1 MSLRKIFAET
11 ISSIGDKDEKLVVIV
26 GDISH
31 GILSKFR
38 SDHPKRYF
46 NIGISEPGMVSVAAG
61 LSASGLIPVVH
72 TIAPF
77 LIERSYEQIKL
88 DFAYQNLGGNF
99 ISVGGAFE
107 YSKLGC
113 SHHCYT
119 DFSLMNKF
127 SNCDIYYPG
136 SNIEFVTIF
145 SQVYNNG
152 KINYFRLTEFPNS
165 GSFDCEKIVPGKAI
179 IERVGDKLTIVVVG
193 ALLDRV
199 RRVVAQLE
207 NQGNSVEILYLHSLK
222 PIDYEAIGKSLRK
235 TKKLLVV
242 EENHVSDG
250 IFSTIVN
257 KFGGDF
263 IFAKRQLAIHD
274 FIKTYGSYEALTQ
287 DAGLS
292 ETQISE
298 AALELLS

>member
-1 MSLRKIFAET
+1 
-11 ISSIGDKDEKLVVIV
+11 
-26 GDISH
+26 
-31 GILSKFR
+31 
-38 SDHPKRYF
+38 
-46 NIGISEPGMVSVAAG
+46 
-61 LSASGLIPVVH
+61 
-72 TIAPF
+72 
-77 LIERSYEQIKL
+77 
-88 DFAYQNLGGNF
+88 
-99 ISVGGAFE
+99 
-107 YSKLGC
+107 
-113 SHHCYT
+113 
-119 DFSLMNKF
+119 MNKF

-165 GSFDCEKIVPGKAI
+165 GSFNHEKIVPGEAI

-222 PIDYEAIGKSLRK
+222 PIDFAAIGKSLRK

-292 ETQISE
+292 EKQISE